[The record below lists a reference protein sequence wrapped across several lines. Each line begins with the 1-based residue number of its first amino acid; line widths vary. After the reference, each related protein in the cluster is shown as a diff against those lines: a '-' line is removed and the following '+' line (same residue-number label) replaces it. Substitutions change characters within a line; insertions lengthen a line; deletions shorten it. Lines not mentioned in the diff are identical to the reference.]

1 MSLIELRGVTKTYG
15 SFTALNDVTLSLS
28 DTNPSMTAIAGES
41 GSGKTTLARILLGFI
56 SPTKGEVF
64 YRGKDVA
71 QMSRAEL
78 SQFRREVQ
86 PVFQDP
92 FEVFN
97 PFYRIDH
104 VLETPAKRYKLADT
118 DAKRRAL
125 IEDALKRVGLRPQ
138 DTLGRFPHE
147 LSGGQ
152 RQRIMVARAVLL
164 RPRMIVADEPVSM
177 VDASL
182 RATILDELKTLN
194 RELGISIV
202 YITHDL
208 TTAFQIC
215 DNIMILYRGNVAEAG
230 SVERVIGAPK
240 HPYSQLLVSSI
251 PLPDLDKA
259 WGNDEIPVSEASASR
274 PNAGCKFAAR
284 CPHVMEMC
292 WDNQPPKYEPD
303 STRLATCFL
312 YRDAPVVGS
321 ADIASVFRP
330 PSPGVSTATS
340 TSPT

>member
-1 MSLIELRGVTKTYG
+1 MSALIELRGVTKTYG
-15 SFTALNDVTLSLS
+15 GFVALDDVTLSLS
-28 DTNPSMTAIAGES
+28 DERPSMTAIAGES
-41 GSGKTTLARILLGFI
+41 GSGKTTLARMMLGFI
-56 SPTKGEVF
+56 NPSMGEVH
-64 YRGKDVA
+64 YLGKDVGR
-71 QMSRAEL
+71 MSAAEQR
-78 SQFRREVQ
+78 QFRREVQ

-92 FEVFN
+92 FDVFN

-104 VLETPAKRYKLADT
+104 VLETPVKRYKLADT
-118 DAKRRAL
+118 EAAARAL

-152 RQRIMVARAVLL
+152 RQRVMVARAVLL
-164 RPRMIVADEPVSM
+164 RPRLIVADEPVSM

-230 SVERVIGAPK
+230 SVERVIGTPK

-251 PLPDLDKA
+251 PLPDLDRA
-259 WGNDEIPVSEASASR
+259 WGGEEVPVSEASAAR
-274 PNAGCKFAAR
+274 ANPGCKFAPR
-284 CPHVMEMC
+284 CPHVMDMC
-292 WDNQPPKYEPD
+292 WGNLPPKYTPD
-303 STRLATCFL
+303 SERLATCFL
-312 YRDAPVVGS
+312 YRDAPVAPSNDIS
-321 ADIASVFRP
+321 AVFRAP
-330 PSPGVSTATS
+330 DLRVTVPSS
-340 TSPT
+340 

>member
-1 MSLIELRGVTKTYG
+1 MSALIEMQGVTKNYG
-15 SFTALNDVTLSLS
+15 AFTALNNVTLSLS
-28 DTNPSMTAIAGES
+28 DTSPSMTAVAGES
-41 GSGKTTLARILLGFI
+41 GSGKTTLARMMLGFI
-56 SPTKGEVF
+56 NPSHGHVL
-64 YRGKDVA
+64 YQGKDVA
-71 QMSRAEL
+71 KMTGAEQR
-78 SQFRREVQ
+78 QFRREVQ

-92 FEVFN
+92 FDVFN

-104 VLETPAKRYKLADT
+104 VLETPVKRYKLADSQT
-118 DAKRRAL
+118 AARAM

-152 RQRIMVARAVLL
+152 RQRVMVARAVLL
-164 RPRMIVADEPVSM
+164 RPKLIIADEPVSM

-215 DNIMILYRGNVAEAG
+215 DNIMILYRGTVSEAG
-230 SVERVIGAPK
+230 AVERVIGAPK

-251 PLPDLDKA
+251 PLPDLSKA
-259 WGNDEIPVSEASASR
+259 WGGEEIPVSEASAAR
-274 PNAGCKFAAR
+274 PNPGCKFAPR

-292 WDNQPPKYEPD
+292 WDNAPPKYVPD
-303 STRLATCFL
+303 SERLATCFL
-312 YRDAPVVGS
+312 YRDAPVS
-321 ADIASVFRP
+321 ASDDVAAVFRP
-330 PSPGVSTATS
+330 PNQPLAVSA
-340 TSPT
+340 P